1 MHFVARLPQLENS
14 TTPDICVLLCVDLR
28 LFPKLCHYWMLCF
41 CFPHAKTA
49 KMRGMALVVIGGH
62 SRSVGKTSMVAGLI
76 SALPEFHWTAIKIT
90 QFGHGIC
97 SADGK
102 PCDCA
107 TTDDHFKAISD
118 ERDLSG
124 ESDSSRFL
132 VAGAKRSIWVRTR
145 QGMLSQAMPDIRHR
159 MAGAENVIMES
170 NSIMGFLQPDLYL
183 TVLDAAQEDFKVSAN
198 EFLDRADAVILHR
211 YGNEGAPKWNGVSL
225 DRIAGKPSFLIQP
238 PPYVTPEIVG
248 FVRERLNAVVCTQ

>member
-1 MHFVARLPQLENS
+1 MPLLDA
-14 TTPDICVLLCVDLR
+14 LLC
-28 LFPKLCHYWMLCF
+28 FPY
-41 CFPHAKTA
+41 AKTA
-49 KMRGMALVVIGGH
+49 KMRSMALVVIGGH

-76 SALPEFHWTAIKIT
+76 SALPEFHWTAMKIT
-90 QFGHGIC
+90 QFGHGIY

-170 NSIMGFLQPDLYL
+170 NSIMGFLRPDLYL

-211 YGNEGAPKWNGVSL
+211 CGNDSAPKWNGVSL